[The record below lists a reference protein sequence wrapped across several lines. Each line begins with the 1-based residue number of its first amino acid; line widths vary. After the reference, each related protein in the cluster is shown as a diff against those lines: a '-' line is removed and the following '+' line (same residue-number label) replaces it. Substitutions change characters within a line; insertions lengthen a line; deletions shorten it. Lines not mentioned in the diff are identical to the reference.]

1 MECSLIC
8 VLLNVDTLLLLRS
21 YYNKQWI
28 EAQRMITDLSQLDV
42 SPEEAKPEQVCTV
55 GLVCQ
60 LLPGFKKPSFKKNP
74 NRWVFWVLLGFPGF

>member
-1 MECSLIC
+1 MECFLIF

-42 SPEEAKPEQVCTV
+42 SPEEAKPEQVYTV
-55 GLVCQ
+55 VCQ
-60 LLPGFKKPSFKKNP
+60 LLPGFKKPSF
-74 NRWVFWVLLGFPGF
+74 